1 MKSGILIAAAA
12 FLLVAAKGA
21 DSVDDPYLWLEDVHG
36 AKPLAWV
43 AEQNERTR
51 GVLKGDPRYQPDHD
65 AVLKVLDAT
74 DRIPLGGAIK
84 NYVFNFWQDAANP
97 KGVWRRTTIAD
108 YNTPSPKWETLL
120 DVDKLAADEHE
131 NWIWEGASCTPE
143 LDRCLIQLS
152 RDGGDAHVFREFDLK
167 NKSFFKDGFTLPNAK
182 SSADYID
189 DNTILLAT
197 DFGPGTLT
205 KSGYPRIIKI
215 WHRGQPVD
223 AAKTLLEGKP
233 EDIAVGSLVLDG
245 PDFTYALLSRSP
257 TFFDNEYF
265 HVTADG
271 TFTKLPLPLYSEIK
285 GRTGDQLVFTIRKDW
300 TVGGRTY
307 GQGSLL
313 SASIA
318 SLEPTKTPDI
328 QILYTPG
335 PRSTV
340 ETVSPGRDAVYASI
354 FDNVTGSGHAFRF
367 NDGKWLDS
375 KLDLPAN
382 GATDVVS
389 TNDFGPEAY
398 FT

>member
-21 DSVDDPYLWLEDVHG
+21 DSVDDPYLWMEDVHG

-152 RDGGDAHVFREFDLK
+152 RDGGA
-167 NKSFFKDGFTLPNAK
+167 G
-182 SSADYID
+182 
-189 DNTILLAT
+189 
-197 DFGPGTLT
+197 
-205 KSGYPRIIKI
+205 
-215 WHRGQPVD
+215 
-223 AAKTLLEGKP
+223 
-233 EDIAVGSLVLDG
+233 LV
-245 PDFTYALLSRSP
+245 
-257 TFFDNEYF
+257 
-265 HVTADG
+265 
-271 TFTKLPLPLYSEIK
+271 
-285 GRTGDQLVFTIRKDW
+285 
-300 TVGGRTY
+300 
-307 GQGSLL
+307 
-313 SASIA
+313 
-318 SLEPTKTPDI
+318 
-328 QILYTPG
+328 
-335 PRSTV
+335 
-340 ETVSPGRDAVYASI
+340 
-354 FDNVTGSGHAFRF
+354 
-367 NDGKWLDS
+367 
-375 KLDLPAN
+375 
-382 GATDVVS
+382 
-389 TNDFGPEAY
+389 
-398 FT
+398 